1 MRKISL
7 WILTSL
13 AIYCVLTLPHFVYM
27 QTGGTTGIRY
37 SMLSIILTSVFS
49 VVLTPA
55 VYRRLFGR
63 D

>member
-13 AIYCVLTLPHFVYM
+13 AIYCVLTLPHFIYM
-27 QTGGTTGIRY
+27 QTMGATGIRY
-37 SMLSIILTSVFS
+37 PLLFIVLTAVSSVM
-49 VVLTPA
+49 LTPA